1 MTDILSRLAG
11 LECSLDANGRTA
23 REGRLSALAARA
35 TRQEQAPRGLELRFP
50 PDPALAAEAAEIA
63 ALEAQCC
70 GAAFTVEIG
79 RDELVLVLHD

>member
-1 MTDILSRLAG
+1 
-11 LECSLDANGRTA
+11 
-23 REGRLSALAARA
+23 
-35 TRQEQAPRGLELRFP
+35 LELRFP

>member
-1 MTDILSRLAG
+1 MDLLSRLSE
-11 LECSLDANGRTA
+11 LECSLDAEGSTA
-23 REGRLSALAARA
+23 RENRLSALAARA
-35 TRQEQAPRGLELRFP
+35 TEQKQSPRGLVLRFP

-79 RDELVLVLHD
+79 RDDLVLVLHH